1 MPDRPA
7 ELNRLLASAAP
18 GDREVAWASLVR
30 THSDLLLR
38 TARFF
43 GGDHDAVMDRYAFI
57 LEQLQRDDF
66 HRLRSYQP
74 DDRASF
80 EIWLVAV
87 ARRLCLDH
95 HRQKYGRVSSPDQDA
110 RAAASRSGRRRLV
123 DLVGESLEVGAIVD
137 QARASPDEDL
147 AARDLAAALADTI
160 SALDHRDRLLLRLL
174 FEQDLPA
181 REVAGLMGFPTLF
194 HVYRRRN
201 QVLSQLRW
209 ALEQRGVEGPE
220 P

>member
-7 ELNRLLASAAP
+7 ELNRLFASAASA
-18 GDREVAWASLVR
+18 DREVAWASLVR

-66 HRLRSYQP
+66 HRLRTYQP

-95 HRQKYGRVSSPDQDA
+95 HRQKYG
-110 RAAASRSGRRRLV
+110 
-123 DLVGESLEVGAIVD
+123 
-137 QARASPDEDL
+137 
-147 AARDLAAALADTI
+147 
-160 SALDHRDRLLLRLL
+160 
-174 FEQDLPA
+174 
-181 REVAGLMGFPTLF
+181 
-194 HVYRRRN
+194 
-201 QVLSQLRW
+201 
-209 ALEQRGVEGPE
+209 
-220 P
+220 